1 MKKILPLLFLFSV
14 QVYAEDV
21 FFTSDKAS
29 SEFEFNA
36 RCWAYAQIAGEP
48 ESVVDYYKNKAK
60 KEKFTKFQEGL
71 NVGYASGFIKSGSML
86 LEISKTEAA
95 QLVFNSTCKK

>member
-1 MKKILPLLFLFSV
+1 MKKFLTLLLLFSGS
-14 QVYAEDV
+14 VYADDI
-21 FFTSDKAS
+21 FFTSNKVS
-29 SEFEFNA
+29 REFEINI

-60 KEKFTKFQEGL
+60 KEKFTEFQEGL
-71 NVGYASGFIKSGSML
+71 NVGYASGFIKSGSMI

>member
-1 MKKILPLLFLFSV
+1 MKKILPLLFLFSASIN
-14 QVYAEDV
+14 AENV
-21 FFTSDKAS
+21 FFSSDQVP
-29 SEFEFNA
+29 SEFEFNT

-48 ESVVDYYKNKAK
+48 KSVIDYYQKKAK
-60 KEKFTKFQEGL
+60 KEKYTEFHEGL

-95 QLVFNSTCKK
+95 KLVFNSTCKK